1 MSASLKNSNLVLPG
15 QPTRHIGASYS
26 RRTTTDDIFDQ
37 LYADITSLELKPGT
51 KVSEIEIAK
60 QFDVSRQPV
69 REAFIRLSNMGLLQ
83 VRPQRATIVRKISLQ
98 EVSDSRFI
106 RTAIEVEVA
115 RVACARFGDEHVS
128 EFEENLAL
136 QKRCVDK
143 NDFMSFKILDADFHR
158 QLCYAAGCEMAYR
171 SISEGKA
178 QVDRLC
184 TLSLTRGTE
193 FEEVYQDHVDMFELL
208 KKRDA
213 DALVVLTRKHLS
225 RLDETIAEASASD
238 KDYFED

>member
-1 MSASLKNSNLVLPG
+1 MSVNFKNGDIVLPG
-15 QPTRHIGASYS
+15 DSMRRGSSKFS

-37 LYADITSLELKPGT
+37 LYADITSLNLKPGT
-51 KVSEIEIAK
+51 KVSEIEISK

-115 RVACARFGDEHVS
+115 RAACARFGDEHKND
-128 EFEENLAL
+128 FEANLAQ
-136 QKRCVDK
+136 QKLCVDQ
-143 NDFMSFKILDADFHR
+143 NDFMSFKVLDADFHR
-158 QLCYAAGCEMAYR
+158 QLCYTAGCEMAFR
-171 SISEGKA
+171 TISAGKA

-184 TLSLTRGTE
+184 TLSLTRETE
-193 FEEVYQDHVDMFELL
+193 FEQIFEDHVKIYELL
-208 KKRDA
+208 KRGDS
-213 DALVVLTRKHLS
+213 DGLVALTRKHLS
-225 RLDETIAEASASD
+225 RLDEIIAEASASD
-238 KDYFED
+238 EDYFED

>member
-1 MSASLKNSNLVLPG
+1 MSANLKNDGIVLQG
-15 QPTRHIGASYS
+15 QMLRRVGESFS

-37 LYADITSLELKPGT
+37 LYADITSLDLKPGT

-115 RVACARFGDEHVS
+115 RAACVLFGDQHVS

-136 QKRCVDK
+136 QKRCVEK
-143 NDFMSFKILDADFHR
+143 NDFMSFKVLDADFHR
-158 QLCYAAGCEMAYR
+158 QLCYTAGCEMAYR

-193 FEEVYQDHVDMFELL
+193 FEAVYQDHVDMYELL
-208 KKRDA
+208 KARDA
-213 DALVVLTRKHLS
+213 DGLVALTRKHLS
-225 RLDETIAEASASD
+225 RLDGTIAEASASD
-238 KDYFED
+238 EDYFED

>member
-1 MSASLKNSNLVLPG
+1 MSVNLKNSDISLQG
-15 QPTRHIGASYS
+15 QTMRRGGANFS

-60 QFDVSRQPV
+60 RFDVSRQPV

-115 RVACARFGDEHVS
+115 GAACAHFGDEHKN
-128 EFEENLAL
+128 EFEENLAK
-136 QKRCVDK
+136 QKLCVDQ
-143 NDFMSFKILDADFHR
+143 NDFMSFKVLDADFHR
-158 QLCYAAGCEMAYR
+158 QLCYTARCEMAYR
-171 SISEGKA
+171 SISLGKA

-193 FEEVYQDHVDMFELL
+193 FVQIYQDHVNMYELL
-208 KKRDA
+208 KKGDA
-213 DALVVLTRKHLS
+213 DGLVALTRMHLS
-225 RLDETIAEASASD
+225 RLDSTIAEASASD
-238 KDYFED
+238 EDFFED

>member
-1 MSASLKNSNLVLPG
+1 MSVNLKNSNIVLPG
-15 QPTRHIGASYS
+15 QAARLAAGNYS

-37 LYADITSLELKPGT
+37 LYADITSLSLKPGT

-115 RVACARFGDEHVS
+115 RAACARFSDEHKS
-128 EFEENLAL
+128 EFEANLAQ
-136 QKRCVDK
+136 QKLCVDQ
-143 NDFMSFKILDADFHR
+143 NDFMSFKVLDADFHR
-158 QLCYAAGCEMAYR
+158 QLCFTAGCEMASR
-171 SISEGKA
+171 TISEGKA

-184 TLSLTRGTE
+184 TLSLKRETE
-193 FEEVYQDHVDMFELL
+193 FVQVFEDHVNMYELL
-208 KKRDA
+208 KKGDS
-213 DALVVLTRKHLS
+213 DGLVALTRMHLS
-225 RLDETIAEASASD
+225 RLDEVIAEASASD
-238 KDYFED
+238 EDFFED

>member
-1 MSASLKNSNLVLPG
+1 MSVILKNSDIVLPDR
-15 QPTRHIGASYS
+15 TMRHMGGSFS

-37 LYADITSLELKPGT
+37 LYADITSLVLKPGT

-98 EVSDSRFI
+98 EISDSRFI

-115 RVACARFGDEHVS
+115 RAACARFSEEQVG

-136 QKRCVDK
+136 QKRCVEK
-143 NDFMSFKILDADFHR
+143 NDFMSFKVLDADFHR
-158 QLCYAAGCEMAYR
+158 QLCYTAGCEMAYR

-184 TLSLTRGTE
+184 TLSLTRGSE
-193 FEEVYQDHVDMFELL
+193 FEEVYQDHVDMYELL

-213 DALVVLTRKHLS
+213 DGLVALTRRHLS

-238 KDYFED
+238 EDYFED

>member
-1 MSASLKNSNLVLPG
+1 MSVNLKNGDAMLQG
-15 QPTRHIGASYS
+15 QAMRRGDANYS

-37 LYADITSLELKPGT
+37 LYADITSLILKPGS
-51 KVSEIEIAK
+51 KVSEVEIAK

-115 RVACARFGDEHVS
+115 RAACAHFGEQHVS

-136 QKRCVDK
+136 QKRCVEK
-143 NDFMSFKILDADFHR
+143 TDFMSFKVLDADFHR
-158 QLCYAAGCEMAYR
+158 QLCYTAGCEMAYR

-193 FEEVYQDHVDMFELL
+193 FAEVYQDHVDMYELL
-208 KKRDA
+208 RKRDA
-213 DALVVLTRKHLS
+213 DGLVALTRKHLS
-225 RLDETIAEASASD
+225 RLDGTIAEASASD
-238 KDYFED
+238 EDYFED